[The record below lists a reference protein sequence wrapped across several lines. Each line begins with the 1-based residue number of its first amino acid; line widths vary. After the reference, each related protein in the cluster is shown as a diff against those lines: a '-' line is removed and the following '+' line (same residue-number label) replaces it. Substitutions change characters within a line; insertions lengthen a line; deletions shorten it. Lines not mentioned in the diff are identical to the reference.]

1 MISLLVFVNFR
12 LSQCEEDKVT
22 KDSQIRSL
30 KEEFANQ
37 VFDSFFKV
45 FFKFEFVYCDL
56 RIMHLN
62 YN

>member
-1 MISLLVFVNFR
+1 MLSLLVFVNFR

-37 VFDSFFKV
+37 VFDSFYLILKSGL
-45 FFKFEFVYCDL
+45 KFTRLY
-56 RIMHLN
+56 
-62 YN
+62 